1 MKAAQEKGLC
11 HREQQFVMGIPA
23 AEMGFANSEEL
34 VLVQGIIDAYLEE
47 EQGLILIDYKT
58 DKVSPGQ
65 EDYLVKRYKSQL
77 DYYQRALEQMTGKLV
92 AERLIYSITL
102 QKEIVL

>member
-1 MKAAQEKGLC
+1 
-11 HREQQFVMGIPA
+11 
-23 AEMGFANSEEL
+23 
-34 VLVQGIIDAYLEE
+34 DAYLEE